1 MVHNIHI
8 AVLDVDIPARRL
20 YEARG
25 LCSAHFRT
33 ILRETAARLNETFF
47 ADKDQL
53 EVKITPYDI
62 RGGHYPD
69 LYKLRGDATQN
80 QIPVAFPIDAVL
92 ITGGS
97 PGVYEMDHSP
107 WMQELEKFV
116 KTVYNQYPEVRIL
129 GTCFGHQMIS
139 HALVRNPEDTVRD
152 VWVEKCPLGREVG
165 IYTVQLEKA
174 FLQSFPAAL
183 GQLPEGKLRIQMFHG
198 DRVMAVE
205 KGTPVSLVE
214 SPPVS
219 LPAPWVNIGSTPICP
234 IQGLYH
240 PGRVLS
246 VQGHY
251 EMDAFGMTKMCL
263 ESAPVMGWKE
273 SKLALFLEQVGDDIK
288 EGGQDDS
295 KAFASAVVCFL
306 AGVEQ

>member
-1 MVHNIHI
+1 MVHQIHI
-8 AVLDVDIPARRL
+8 AVLDVDIPARKL

-33 ILRETAARLNETFF
+33 ILRETASRLNETFF
-47 ADKDQL
+47 SEREQL

-69 LYKLRGDATQN
+69 LYKLRGHADENNTAVQNPVDA
-80 QIPVAFPIDAVL
+80 IL

-97 PGVYEMDHSP
+97 PGVYEMERSP
-107 WMQELEKFV
+107 WMQELQRFI
-116 KTVYNQYPEVRIL
+116 KTVFNEYPEVRIL
-129 GTCFGHQMIS
+129 GTCFGHQLIS
-139 HALVRNPEDTVRD
+139 HALVRNVNDTVRD

-165 IYTVQLEKA
+165 IYTVQLEKPFTQA
-174 FLQSFPAAL
+174 FPAAL
-183 GQLPEGKLRIQMFHG
+183 GDLPGGQLRIQMFHG

-205 KGTPVSLVE
+205 KGTAVTLAD

-251 EMDAFGMTKMCL
+251 EMDAFGMTKMCF

-273 SKLALFLEQVGDDIK
+273 SKLALFLEQVGDDLE
-288 EGGQDDS
+288 EGADDS

-306 AGVEQ
+306 AGVEE